1 MTFVLVCNKV
11 IGGDDNE
18 PLLVWDRDSDVH
30 YFVIV
35 EGIKDSLLSVRKM
48 QLFTHPFQ
56 EFYQHLLV
64 SVNWQ
69 IRKTLSFFFVEHI
82 SHLVVEIGLYIFI
95 QWEII
100 GLRLESFY

>member
-11 IGGDDNE
+11 VGGNDNE

-35 EGIKDSLLSVRKM
+35 EGIKDSSLLSVRKM
-48 QLFTHPFQ
+48 QLTTNPFQ
-56 EFYQHLLV
+56 EVYQHLLV

-69 IRKTLSFFFVEHI
+69 IRKTLSFFFAEHI
-82 SHLVVEIGLYIFI
+82 FHLVVEIGLYIFF
-95 QWEII
+95 
-100 GLRLESFY
+100 L